1 MLRKSNLHRS
11 YIESKSEEE
20 LENDSSHALIA
31 HELHEMLFE
40 AIDSLPEQYREIF
53 DLSFESGLK
62 NAEIAKMLG
71 LAEVTVKKRKAK
83 LLAML
88 HDKLGG
94 LLDEKSIIMLL
105 TIPAGAIA
113 G

>member
-1 MLRKSNLHRS
+1 
-11 YIESKSEEE
+11 
-20 LENDSSHALIA
+20 
-31 HELHEMLFE
+31 MLFE